1 MEKKIR
7 YKLYTFYNELDIL
20 KVIKTGILRWTGH
33 LFRMQEME
41 PCKELTL
48 LKQEDTRRVGG
59 GLSQLR

>member
-7 YKLYTFYNELDIL
+7 YKLYTFYDELDIL

-33 LFRMQEME
+33 FFRMQEMD

-48 LKQEDTRRVGG
+48 LTRRVGG
-59 GLSQLR
+59 GLSQLRYI